1 MSEKEIGA
9 IADRADMIIAGYAFT
24 KENDEIRVLNL
35 NNTKEAC
42 VLSVEGE
49 MLSTNMNDVTLS
61 LVQAYYRKNRQFME
75 EDNA

>member
-1 MSEKEIGA
+1 MPDKELEK
-9 IADRADMIIAGYAFT
+9 IADSADMIIAGYAFT